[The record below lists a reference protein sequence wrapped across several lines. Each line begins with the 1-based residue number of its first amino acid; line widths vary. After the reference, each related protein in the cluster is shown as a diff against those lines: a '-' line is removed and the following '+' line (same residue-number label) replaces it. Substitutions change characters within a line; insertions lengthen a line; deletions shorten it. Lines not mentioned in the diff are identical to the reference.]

1 MQLANTKREYDKAI
15 NEKLAAE
22 VSARKTAER
31 FENEMYEL
39 NGELEYYRRS
49 DGGADMKQMDELKK
63 AAQAARA
70 EKEELSKQLAEKEQE
85 IGRQVSEMAKLEKE
99 AQLVQKLKEELEE
112 GKQSR
117 QQLEAASNSASFVDE
132 ASLAKINALEVELV
146 RAKAVSTAGGSRSGD
161 FELRQ
166 VRRDLQKALRS
177 KEYLE
182 SLVKENDEL
191 LAEKD
196 EELARMRAA
205 IPLPGSPSL
214 SPQTSDP
221 GLVEA
226 LEEEKAALV
235 EDLEK
240 QAHKYEEEIMRIE
253 VQLAERTRELGVL
266 RESEQLL
273 RGQYLRGQTEI
284 EVSMENIQ
292 GTIRD
297 ADFIRQNIKAQH
309 QSITV
314 DLQNA
319 RNDLSVKEANAQQ
332 VIEQL
337 AQAQATLNEH
347 QAASASAREE
357 ASATAGQLNVL
368 RVSLENK
375 TRELEEALQQRK
387 TLEASLA
394 SRSDDDAEFD
404 EHVLSIKGLQDEISR
419 VSQELSD
426 SAAANAQLIT
436 RLAVSEEIREA
447 AEKMVQELEQK
458 VSDSQQ
464 KAEVS
469 MEELEVY
476 RAQSKET
483 IS

>member
-1 MQLANTKREYDKAI
+1 MDNLKTQLANTKREYDKAV

-49 DGGADMKQMDELKK
+49 DGGADMKQLDELKK

-85 IGRQVSEMAKLEKE
+85 IGRQVSEMAKLEEE
-99 AQLVQKLKEELEE
+99 AQLVQKLKKELEE
-112 GKQSR
+112 ERQSR

-166 VRRDLQKALRS
+166 IRRDLQKALRS

-205 IPLPGSPSL
+205 IPLPGSPSH

-226 LEEEKAALV
+226 LEEEKVALV

-240 QAHKYEEEIMRIE
+240 QARKYEEEIMRIE

-273 RGQYLRGQTEI
+273 RGQYLREQAEI

-292 GTIRD
+292 G
-297 ADFIRQNIKAQH
+297 A
-309 QSITV
+309 
-314 DLQNA
+314 
-319 RNDLSVKEANAQQ
+319 
-332 VIEQL
+332 
-337 AQAQATLNEH
+337 
-347 QAASASAREE
+347 
-357 ASATAGQLNVL
+357 
-368 RVSLENK
+368 
-375 TRELEEALQQRK
+375 
-387 TLEASLA
+387 
-394 SRSDDDAEFD
+394 
-404 EHVLSIKGLQDEISR
+404 ISGC
-419 VSQELSD
+419 
-426 SAAANAQLIT
+426 
-436 RLAVSEEIREA
+436 
-447 AEKMVQELEQK
+447 
-458 VSDSQQ
+458 
-464 KAEVS
+464 
-469 MEELEVY
+469 
-476 RAQSKET
+476 
-483 IS
+483 